1 MRLAVRRTVLTFAGS
16 FALFGALLLSAS
28 CGGGGD
34 GIAPP
39 TVGSISITPANS
51 ASIAAGG
58 TLQLSV
64 TVLDTNGQ
72 PMAGQSVT
80 FSTSAPS
87 IATVSTQGQ
96 VSAVGPVGGATIT
109 ASVGSVR
116 ASVAVTV
123 VAAASA
129 SLTRTSADPGTI
141 PPGAAAGDSVRFVVK
156 DAFGNPRPQETV
168 TFTVSAGGGQAS
180 PTTAQT
186 DALGR
191 AATTFTT
198 GMTEGTNTLNATVG
212 GVTPTSFSVTTGS
225 GSVAVSSIAPS
236 PMTPGVTVTITG
248 AGFNSAAS
256 GDAVTIDG
264 QAATV
269 TSASATQLTITVPAT
284 LPCTPNHQANV
295 QVTANGASAIGQQ
308 TLRMGALRVMMAGT
322 AVVLTNSADINCTEL
337 SPASGHYAVNVLNAS
352 TAPTALTPFRF
363 AGATSIPPGTTLAA
377 RAFTLRQSFRAPDFS
392 RQIMSRDIVQT
403 DRSAMHSLM
412 LESNRLI
419 LTRMK
424 SRFRHTSQNLAGS
437 SLRSSLAAANVVAG
451 DTRLFRIFTPS
462 TAVGASGSCNDF
474 TEITARAVYIGTK
487 GIIYEDVLAPL
498 AGQMDDKFVQLGQEF
513 DTSMYPS
520 DSTYFGDPLITD
532 PDTDHDQHLNM
543 VFTPVIPSTLAGFV
557 ISCDFFPRTAT
568 NQVSNFGENF
578 YALVPTV
585 AGTGFPSNFP
595 DQNPDQWLR
604 TMRPVIVHEVKHIAS
619 FGAHLENPA
628 ATSFEESWLEEGM
641 AMAAEEVWARDRV
654 YAGAA
659 WKANMIYNATLYC
672 DVRPTFPECA
682 GAPFVMFDHYSRLY
696 DVLNMP
702 GATSLFGRVADNDFS
717 FYATS
722 WSFIRYSADRY
733 ATSEVS
739 FLRGITN
746 ATVTGIANIAQ
757 QSGADPTQILG
768 NWSLALYL
776 DENSAMAGNAD
787 VNFPSWNTRDIF
799 GGMYSDFSPR
809 GLFTNPYPLVP
820 QAVPVGDFTV
830 DNVSGVHGGSF
841 FPYDLTGLTAA
852 TRTIGLSAGTSGGPA
867 PALLRLVIARIQ

>member
-1 MRLAVRRTVLTFAGS
+1 MRLAVRRTISAFTGS
-16 FALFGALLLSAS
+16 FALLGALLFSAS

-39 TVGSISITPANS
+39 TVGSISITPASS

-96 VSAVGPVGGATIT
+96 VSGVGPVGGATIT

-198 GMTEGTNTLNATVG
+198 GTTEGTNTLNATVG
-212 GVTPTSFSVTTGS
+212 GVTPTSFSVTTGL

-248 AGFNSAAS
+248 AGFNPAAS

-269 TSASATQLTITVPAT
+269 TSASATQLTITVPTT

-424 SRFRHTSQNLAGS
+424 SRFQRTSQKSAGPS
-437 SLRSSLAAANVVAG
+437 PRSLRAAANVVAG

-462 TAVGASGSCNDF
+462 TAVGASASCNDF

-487 GIIYEDVLAPL
+487 GIIYEDVAAPL
-498 AGQMDDKFVQLGQEF
+498 AGQMDDTFAQLGQEF

-520 DSTYFGDPLITD
+520 DTNFGDPLITD
-532 PDTDHDQHLNM
+532 PDTDNDQHLNM

-557 ISCDFFPRTAT
+557 ISCDFFPRNPTD
-568 NQVSNFGENF
+568 NQSSNFGENF
-578 YALVPTV
+578 YARVPTV
-585 AGTGFPSNFP
+585 AGAGFGADTPEAF
-595 DQNPDQWLR
+595 LR
-604 TMRPVIVHEVKHIAS
+604 TMRATIVHEVKHIAA
-619 FGAHLENPA
+619 FGARLENPN

-641 AMAAEEVWARDRV
+641 AMVAEEVWARDRV

-659 WKANMIYNATLYC
+659 WKGNMIYHATLFC
-672 DVRPTFPECA
+672 DVRPGATCP
-682 GAPFVMFDHYSRLY
+682 GAPFVMFDHFARLY
-696 DVLNMP
+696 SFLNQP
-702 GATSLFGRVADNDFS
+702 GATSLFGRVADGDFT
-717 FYATS
+717 FYGIS
-722 WSFIRYSADRY
+722 WSFIRYNVDRY
-733 ATSEVS
+733 ATSEATY
-739 FLRGITN
+739 LRGITS
-746 ATVTGIANIAQ
+746 ATVTGITNISQ

-776 DENSAMAGNAD
+776 DENTAMAGNAD
-787 VNFPSWNTRDIF
+787 VNFPSWDLRDIF
-799 GGMYSDFSPR
+799 AGMNRDFPQSNNFPR
-809 GLFTNPYPLVP
+809 IYPLLP

-830 DNVSGVHGGSF
+830 DNVSGVHGGGF
-841 FPYDLTGLTAA
+841 FPYDLTGLTAT

-867 PALLRLVIARIQ
+867 PALLRLVVARIQ

>member
-1 MRLAVRRTVLTFAGS
+1 MRLAVRRTVPALTGS
-16 FALFGALLLSAS
+16 FALFGALLFSAS

-39 TVGSISITPANS
+39 TVGSISITPATS

-58 TLQLSV
+58 TLQLSAM
-64 TVLDTNGQ
+64 VLDTNGQ
-72 PMAGQSVT
+72 PMAGQSIT
-80 FSTSAPS
+80 FSTSAPN

-129 SLTRTSADPGTI
+129 SLARTSADPGTI

-198 GMTEGTNTLNATVG
+198 GTTEGTNTLNAMVG
-212 GVTPTSFSVTTGS
+212 GVAPTSFSVTTGL

-248 AGFNSAAS
+248 AGFNPAAS

-284 LPCTPNHQANV
+284 LPCTPSHQANV
-295 QVTANGASAIGQQ
+295 QVTANGASAIGRQ

-352 TAPTALTPFRF
+352 TAPTALTPFSF

-392 RQIMSRDIVQT
+392 RQIMSRDMVQT

-412 LESNRLI
+412 LESNRVI

-424 SRFRHTSQNLAGS
+424 SRFRHASQRSAGS
-437 SLRSSLAAANVVAG
+437 SLRSSLTAAAVAVG
-451 DTRLFRIFTPS
+451 DTRLFRVFTPP
-462 TAVGASGSCNDF
+462 TGAGGTCNDF
-474 TEITARAVYIGTK
+474 TEITARVAYVGTK
-487 GIIYEDVLAPL
+487 AIIYEDVKAPL
-498 AGQMDDKFVQLGQEF
+498 AGQMDDKFTALGQEF

-520 DSTYFGDPLITD
+520 DANNFGDPLITD
-532 PDTDHDQHLNM
+532 IDTDNDGHLNM
-543 VFTPVIPSTLAGFV
+543 VFTQVIPAAFAGFV
-557 ISCDFFPRTAT
+557 IGCDFFPRTAT

-604 TMRPVIVHEVKHIAS
+604 TMRGTIVHEVKHIAS

-641 AMAAEEVWARDRV
+641 AMVAEEVWARDRV
-654 YAGAA
+654 YPGAT
-659 WKANMIYNATLYC
+659 WKGNMIYQSTLYR
-672 DVRPTFPECA
+672 DVRPTVFP

-696 DVLNMP
+696 DALDLP
-702 GATSLFGRVADNDFS
+702 GTTSLFGRVADGDGA

-722 WSFIRYSADRY
+722 WSFIRYNVDRY
-733 ATSEVS
+733 ATSEATY
-739 FLRGITN
+739 LRGITN
-746 ATVTGIANIAQ
+746 AAVTGTTNIAQ

-776 DENSAMAGNAD
+776 DENSAFAGNAD
-787 VNFPSWNTRDIF
+787 VNFPSWDLRDIF
-799 GGMYSDFSPR
+799 SGMNLDFSSR
-809 GLFTNPYPLVP
+809 GFFTKIFPLVP
-820 QAVPVGDFTV
+820 QAVPSGDFTI
-830 DNVSGVHGGSF
+830 DNPGIHGGSF
-841 FPYDLTGLTAA
+841 SPYDVTGLTAT

-867 PALLRLVIARIQ
+867 PALLRLVNARIQ